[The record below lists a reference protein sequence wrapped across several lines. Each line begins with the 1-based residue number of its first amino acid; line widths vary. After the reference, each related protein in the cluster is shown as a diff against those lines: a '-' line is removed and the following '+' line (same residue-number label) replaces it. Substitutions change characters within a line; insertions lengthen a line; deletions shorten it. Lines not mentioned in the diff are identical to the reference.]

1 MHAGHLACW
10 AQPMWLGRLVRTA
23 GLGYLASWLVGIYT
37 FGQLGNLGLMGHAG
51 WQNGGLGHL
60 AGQLAGFW
68 SNGPCWLVGWVG
80 NLSRV

>member
-1 MHAGHLACW
+1 MVHSTGPASLAI
-10 AQPMWLGRLVRTA
+10 WLGQLVGQQVWA
-23 GLGYLASWLVGIYT
+23 YLASWLIGIST

-80 NLSRV
+80 DLSWV